1 MIGLASDLL
10 DVFGGFIPILGD
22 VLDLGTA
29 AVMYLVSGSP
39 MALAGL
45 VEIAP
50 FIDFLPS
57 WTVVGI
63 LCDMTAKTK
72 TGRRL
77 KRKTK
82 KR

>member
-1 MIGLASDLL
+1 MIGLVSDVL
-10 DVFGGFIPILGD
+10 DIFGGFIPILGE

-29 AVMYLVSGSP
+29 AAMYLASGSP

-50 FIDFLPS
+50 FIDFLPC
-57 WTVVGI
+57 WTITGI
-63 LCDMTAKTK
+63 LCDMTAKTE
-72 TGRRL
+72 TGRRP
-77 KRKTK
+77 KRKTR